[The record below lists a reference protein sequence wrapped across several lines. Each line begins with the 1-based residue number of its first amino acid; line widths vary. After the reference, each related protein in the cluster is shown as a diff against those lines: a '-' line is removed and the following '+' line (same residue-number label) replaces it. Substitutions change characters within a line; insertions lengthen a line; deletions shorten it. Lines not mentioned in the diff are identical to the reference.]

1 MASTACPVK
10 LIVGLDYGTTY
21 SGLGFALSTAADF
34 KDIITWTKYPGAL
47 SHSAEHSVK
56 APTRIAFA
64 EENPDLNCNVWGY
77 QLKPGMRSCSLTKLL
92 LDKSALLSDFDD
104 CSVYDAST
112 NDLMRLPEGKSAK
125 EVATEYLRQMYN
137 MFEKSK
143 KELFGSMNL
152 DELPVEF
159 WLTIPAS
166 WSEKAKLL
174 TKAAAMEAGFGNRAI
189 DRVMLISEPEAAA
202 QYTLKSSFHHLE
214 TFVQKNTGVMVC
226 DCGGGTVDITTYEIE
241 QVQPL
246 LKLREIAVGIAGK
259 CGATFVDRNLFKL
272 MADRFGEAFS
282 DLDPEQTGPGSTFM
296 NHFEQRKKDF
306 SSSNASRRAHR
317 IPLLMPALKH
327 TSRTEKFYEKRSSS
341 ILLTHGDLVDIFK
354 PVVKKIKFLIE
365 DQVYQTKEKGET
377 PISTIVLVGGF
388 ASSPY
393 LRESIQDWCDENE
406 MRLTTPMS
414 GAWSAIVCG
423 AVLRGLEGSIV
434 REKKCRRHYG
444 TELGQRYI
452 PAQHENY
459 DRSKRRVYIHAFYN
473 HEYLDGFLDW
483 QISKGEKIDKDTEI
497 NVNIYSSVRGTH
509 TCSRELKL
517 YSCNLDTA
525 PESIESPRVEL
536 VGKLIYNLTEE
547 HISRGKKKIHGSV
560 TGYRIPLVVNVRLN
574 DEAGH
579 LVYRVLQD
587 GEEIGKANIL
597 LDD

>member
-10 LIVGLDYGTTY
+10 LIVGLDYGTTF

-34 KDIITWTKYPGAL
+34 KDIITWTKYPGAF

-64 EENPDLNCNVWGY
+64 EENPDLNCDVWGY
-77 QLKPGMRSCSLTKLL
+77 QVEPGMKSCSLTKLL

-112 NDLMRLPEGKSAK
+112 NDLMRLPEGKTAK
-125 EVATEYLRQMYN
+125 EVATSYLRQMYN

-159 WLTIPAS
+159 WLTVPAS

-174 TKAAAMEAGFGNRAI
+174 TKAAAMEAGFGNRTI
-189 DRVMLISEPEAAA
+189 DQVMLISEPEAAA

-214 TFVQKNTGVMVC
+214 AFVQKNTGVMVC

-241 QVQPL
+241 EVQPL

-259 CGATFVDRNLFKL
+259 CGATFVDRNFFKL
-272 MADRFGEAFS
+272 MADRFGEAFT
-282 DLDPEQTGPGSTFM
+282 DLDPEQIGPGSTFM
-296 NHFEQRKKDF
+296 NQFEQRKKDF
-306 SSSNASRRAHR
+306 SYGNINRRAHR
-317 IPLLMPALKH
+317 IPLFMPALKY
-327 TSRTEKFYEKRSSS
+327 TSRTETFYEKRSSS
-341 ILLTHGDLVDIFK
+341 ILLTHGDLMDIFK
-354 PVVKKIKFLIE
+354 PVVKKIIFLIE
-365 DQVYQTKEKGET
+365 DQVYRTKELGET
-377 PISTIVLVGGF
+377 RISTIVLVGGF

-393 LRESIQDWCDENE
+393 PRESIQDWCDENE

-444 TELGQRYI
+444 TELAYEFV
-452 PAQHENY
+452 PAQDKNY
-459 DRSKRRVYIHAFYN
+459 DRSKRQVFTDIFDGC
-473 HEYLDGFLDW
+473 EYLSGFIHW
-483 QISKGEKIDKDTEI
+483 QISKGAKVDKDTEI
-497 NVNIYSSVRGTH
+497 NLNLNSTVTARTLSIKLN
-509 TCSRELKL
+509 L

-525 PESIESPRVEL
+525 PDSIESSRVEM
-536 VGKLIYNLTEE
+536 VGNIMFNLAKK
-547 HISRGKKKIHGSV
+547 HLSKAKKKIHKGV
-560 TGYRIPLVVNVRLN
+560 THYEVPLVVNVRLN

-579 LVYRVLQD
+579 LVYRVMQD
-587 GEEIGKANIL
+587 GEEIARENIA

>member
-34 KDIITWTKYPGAL
+34 KDIITWTKYPGAF

-64 EENPDLNCNVWGY
+64 EENPNLNCDVWGY
-77 QLKPGMRSCSLTKLL
+77 QVEPGMRSCSLTKLL

-112 NDLMRLPEGKSAK
+112 NDLMRLPEGKTA
-125 EVATEYLRQMYN
+125 
-137 MFEKSK
+137 

-159 WLTIPAS
+159 WLTVPAS

-174 TKAAAMEAGFGNRAI
+174 TKAAAIEAGFGNRAI

-214 TFVQKNTGVMVC
+214 AFVQKNTGVMVC

-241 QVQPL
+241 EVQPL

-259 CGATFVDRNLFKL
+259 CGATFVDRNFFKL
-272 MADRFGEAFS
+272 MADRFGEAFT
-282 DLDPEQTGPGSTFM
+282 DLDPEQIGPGSTFM
-296 NHFEQRKKDF
+296 NQFEQRKKDF
-306 SSSNASRRAHR
+306 SHGNISRRAHR
-317 IPLLMPALKH
+317 IPLFMPALKY
-327 TSRTEKFYEKRSSS
+327 TSRTETFYEKRSSS
-341 ILLTHGDLVDIFK
+341 ILLTHGDLMDIFK
-354 PVVKKIKFLIE
+354 PVVKKIIFLIE
-365 DQVYQTKEKGET
+365 DQVYRTKEKGET

-388 ASSPY
+388 ASSLY

-434 REKKCRRHYG
+434 WEKKCRRHYG
-444 TELGQRYI
+444 TEFNHIYN
-452 PAQHENY
+452 PTEYSDY
-459 DRSKRRVYIHAFYN
+459 DRSKRRVFTNAFN
-473 HEYLDGFLDW
+473 ECKRLTGFINW
-483 QISKGEKIDKDTEI
+483 QISKGEKIHKDTEI
-497 NVNIYSSVRGTH
+497 NFDAVYT
-509 TCSRELKL
+509 LKGPPPLSATLSL
-517 YSCNLDTA
+517 YSCNLDIA
-525 PESIESPRVEL
+525 PDSIESPRVEL
-536 VGKLIYNLTEE
+536 VGKVNLVLFEK
-547 HISRGKKKIHGSV
+547 HLSKAKKKTRKGVINYEV
-560 TGYRIPLVVNVRLN
+560 PLIVNVRLN
-574 DEAGH
+574 DEAGY

-587 GEEIGKANIL
+587 GVEIGRANIV

>member
-34 KDIITWTKYPGAL
+34 KEIITWTKYPGAF

-64 EENPDLNCNVWGY
+64 EENPDLGGNAWGY
-77 QLKPGMRSCSLTKLL
+77 QVEPGMRACALTKLL

-104 CSVYDAST
+104 CDVYDAST
-112 NDLMRLPEGKSAK
+112 NDMMRLPKGKSAK
-125 EVATEYLRQMYN
+125 DVATAYLRQMYN
-137 MFEKSK
+137 MFDNSK

-152 DELPVEF
+152 DELPIEF
-159 WLTIPAS
+159 WLTVPAS
-166 WSEKAKLL
+166 WSETAKLL
-174 TKAAAMEAGFGNRAI
+174 TKTAAMEAGFGNRAI

-202 QYTLKSSFHHLE
+202 QYTLKSSFHRLE
-214 TFVQKNTGVMVC
+214 AFVQKNTGVMVC

-241 QVQPL
+241 EVQPL

-259 CGATFVDRNLFKL
+259 CGATFVDRNFFKL
-272 MADRFGEAFS
+272 MAARFGEAFT
-282 DLDPEQTGPGSTFM
+282 DLDPEQIGPGSTFM
-296 NHFEQRKKDF
+296 NQFEQRKKDF
-306 SSSNASRRAHR
+306 SNGNINRRAHR
-317 IPLLMPALKH
+317 IPLLMPALNY
-327 TSRTEKFYEKRSSS
+327 TSKTETFYEKRSSS
-341 ILLTHGDLVDIFK
+341 ILLTHQDFKDIFN
-354 PVVKKIKFLIE
+354 PVVKKILALIE
-365 DQVYQTKEKGET
+365 DQVYRTREQGGT

-444 TELGQRYI
+444 TMMSHEYD
-452 PAQHENY
+452 PAQHCNY
-459 DRSKRRVYIHAFYN
+459 DRSKR
-473 HEYLDGFLDW
+473 YLYTDLFDGCKYLTGFIDW
-483 QISKGEKIDKDTEI
+483 QISKGEKIHKDTEI
-497 NVNIYSSVRGTH
+497 NFNAVYTLEGPLPLVARL
-509 TCSRELKL
+509 EL

-525 PESIESPRVEL
+525 PDSIESPRVEL
-536 VGKLIYNLTEE
+536 VGNVMYNLTEKHVSKAE
-547 HISRGKKKIHGSV
+547 KKIYKGV
-560 TGYRIPLVVNVRLN
+560 THYEIPIVLNVRLN

-587 GEEIGKANIL
+587 GEEIGRANIV

>member
-34 KDIITWTKYPGAL
+34 KDIITWTKYPGAF

-64 EENPDLNCNVWGY
+64 EENPDLNCDVWGY
-77 QLKPGMRSCSLTKLL
+77 QVEPGMRSCSLTKLL
-92 LDKSALLSDFDD
+92 LDKSALLSDFDV

-112 NDLMRLPEGKSAK
+112 NDLMRLPEGKTAK
-125 EVATEYLRQMYN
+125 EVATSYLRQMYN

-159 WLTIPAS
+159 WLTVPAS

-174 TKAAAMEAGFGNRAI
+174 TKAAAMEAGFGNRVV

-202 QYTLKSSFHHLE
+202 QYTLKSSFHQLKA
-214 TFVQKNTGVMVC
+214 FVQKNTGVMVC
-226 DCGGGTVDITTYEIE
+226 DCGGGTV
-241 QVQPL
+241 
-246 LKLREIAVGIAGK
+246 LREIAVGIAGK
-259 CGATFVDRNLFKL
+259 CGATFVDRNFFKL
-272 MADRFGEAFS
+272 MTDRFGYAFL
-282 DLDPEQTGPGSTFM
+282 DLDPEKIGPGSHFM
-296 NHFEQRKKDF
+296 NHFEQHKKDF
-306 SSSNASRRAHR
+306 GYSNVNRRAYR
-317 IPLLMPALKH
+317 IPLFMPALKY
-327 TSRTEKFYEKRSSS
+327 TSKTEKFYEKRSSS
-341 ILLTHGDLVDIFK
+341 ILLTHGDLMDMFK
-354 PVVKKIKFLIE
+354 PVVKKIIFLIE
-365 DQVYQTKEKGET
+365 DQVYRTKEKGET

-414 GAWSAIVCG
+414 GAWSAVVCG

-444 TELGQRYI
+444 TEFTHIYD
-452 PAQHENY
+452 PAKHGNY
-459 DRSKRRVYIHAFYN
+459 DRSKRYVYTSAFD
-473 HEYLDGFLDW
+473 HCKHLSGFINW
-483 QISKGEKIDKDTEI
+483 QFSKGEKIHKDTEI
-497 NVNIYSSVRGTH
+497 NFDAVYTLKGTPPLPAAL
-509 TCSRELKL
+509 TL
-517 YSCNLDTA
+517 YSCNLDIA
-525 PESIESPRVEL
+525 PDTIESPRVER
-536 VGKLIYNLTEE
+536 VGNVMFHLTEK
-547 HISRGKKKIHGSV
+547 HVSKAKKKTRKGVINYNV
-560 TGYRIPLVVNVRLN
+560 PLMVNVRLN

-579 LVYRVLQD
+579 LVYRVMQD
-587 GEEIGKANIL
+587 GEEIARANMV